1 MGIMDMVNKAKAN
14 MIEGND
20 GDFLLKDQ
28 QGEILIHAFT
38 FFESD
43 KGKWAAIK
51 GEIVKSQGKTSTAVV
66 QPAGTKVKVIYK
78 CHGDYPS
85 IGYEGVVRA
94 IKAIYDPSDDNEFKE
109 SMVAC
114 FGSDESG
121 FTKKAS
127 DADKKHPLFA
137 ARGVIVAFS
146 TKNAKNS
153 EKRVALG
160 KEPIVE
166 TAFSHIPQEVD
177 AITARAAKLPEVT

>member
-14 MIEGND
+14 MKEGNE

-28 QGEILIHAFT
+28 QGEILIHSFT

-66 QPAGTKVKVIYK
+66 QPAGTKIKVIYK
-78 CHGDYPS
+78 CHGDYPL
-85 IGYEGVVRA
+85 IGYEGVLRA
-94 IKAIYDPSDDNEFKE
+94 IKAIYDPSDDSELRDA
-109 SMVAC
+109 MVAC

-121 FTKKAS
+121 LTSRANKEDRA
-127 DADKKHPLFA
+127 HPLFA
-137 ARGVIVAFS
+137 ARGVVVGFA

-153 EKRVALG
+153 EKRIAAG

-166 TAFSHIPQEVD
+166 TSLSHIPQEVD
-177 AITARAAKLPEVT
+177 AITARAAKLPEAA

>member
-14 MIEGND
+14 MKEGAD

-28 QGEILIHAFT
+28 QGEILIHALT

-66 QPAGTKVKVIYK
+66 QPAGTKIKCIYK
-78 CHGDYPS
+78 CHGDYPL
-85 IGYEGVVRA
+85 IGYEGVLKA
-94 IKAIYDPSDDNEFKE
+94 IKAIYDPSDDNELKE
-109 SMVAC
+109 AMAAC

-127 DADKKHPLFA
+127 DADKKHPLFG
-137 ARGVIVAFS
+137 ARGVIVGFS

-153 EKRVALG
+153 EKRVAQG

-166 TAFSHIPQEVD
+166 TTFSHIPQEVE